1 MKTIELKSRHYYIT
15 LTVDLDNPS
24 AGKIESD
31 IERATCPYCSQAYC
45 CFSCDESQARGWTV
59 EAGKLAESSD
69 DLASRLKYNGILDGI
84 ESMILAHSCADIDVT
99 TPEYLEGIDTAVQA
113 AENNS

>member
-1 MKTIELKSRHYYIT
+1 MKTIELQSYGIV
-15 LTVDLDNPS
+15 LTVDPDNPG
-24 AGKIESD
+24 AGTITSD
-31 IERATCPYCSQAYC
+31 LERQTCPYCSQADC
-45 CFSCDESQARGWTV
+45 CFSCDESQASGWTV

-99 TPEYLEGIDTAVQA
+99 TPEYLEGIETAVQA